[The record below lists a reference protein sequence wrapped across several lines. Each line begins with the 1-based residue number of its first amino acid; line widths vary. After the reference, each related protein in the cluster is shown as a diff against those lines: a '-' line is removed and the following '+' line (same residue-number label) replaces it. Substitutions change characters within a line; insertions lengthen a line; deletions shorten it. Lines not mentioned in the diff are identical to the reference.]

1 MKKLNPKTFEIEML
15 FKIALKNLLGARL
28 RTFLNVLVTAF
39 SFFLILS
46 MLALYDGML
55 QHAKQVTIDTEIAG
69 GAYWHPEYDPLDP
82 MTFEDA
88 HSTPPRAVQALVNE
102 KKAFPVLVSQV
113 SIYPGGRIMPAIM
126 KGIPPDQN
134 IVNMP
139 TDALSGHEEIAIPV
153 LIGKGMASDTK
164 LEVGDTF
171 TIRWLDTDRTYD
183 ADEGTVIYIMDT
195 ENFKLDLGHI
205 WIPLNKAQAMLAM
218 EGDATYV
225 TYKKGTPPA
234 QDSGGWSPRDI
245 NYLVQDM
252 EAIIEAD
259 KPGAQIMNM
268 ILLALA
274 AMGIFNAQVLSIFRR
289 GREIGTL
296 MAIGM
301 TRSRVVGLFTLEG
314 GLNAVLAA
322 VATLIFFG
330 PILWYFGVY
339 GIPLPIDYTEMGLI
353 MAKRLMPVYTVGLVF
368 STTILVSIIVLIVS
382 YIPSRRIAQ
391 MKPTD
396 ALRGKAAV

>member
-1 MKKLNPKTFEIEML
+1 ML

-39 SFFLILS
+39 SFFLILFMS
-46 MLALYDGML
+46 AMYDGML
-55 QHAKQVTIDTEIAG
+55 QHAKQVTMDTEIAG

-82 MTFEDA
+82 LTFEDA
-88 HSTPPRAVQALVNE
+88 HSVPPAAVQALVGE
-102 KKAFPVLVSQV
+102 KKAFPVLVSQA

-126 KGIPPDQN
+126 KGIPPGQN

-139 TDALSGHEEIAIPV
+139 TDALSGHEEIALPV

-164 LEVGDTF
+164 LEVGDVF
-171 TIRWLDTDRTYD
+171 TIRWLDADRTYD
-183 ADEGTVIYIMDT
+183 ANEGTVVHIMDT
-195 ENFKLDLGHI
+195 ENFKLDMGHI

-218 EGDATYV
+218 EGEATYV
-225 TYKKGTPPA
+225 TYEKGVPPV
-234 QDSGGWSPRDI
+234 QNKGDWIPRDI

-259 KPGAQIMNM
+259 KPGAQVMYM
-268 ILLALA
+268 VLLALA

-314 GLNAVLAA
+314 GLNAVLSA
-322 VATLIFFG
+322 VVTLIVFG

-339 GIPLPIDYTEMGLI
+339 GIPLPIDYSEMGLI
-353 MAKRLMPVYTVGLVF
+353 VAKRLIPVYTIGLVV

-382 YIPSRRIAQ
+382 YIPSRRIAR

-396 ALRGKAAV
+396 ALRGKVVA